1 MGSIQKIY
9 CDTCGAETIQGNYL
23 SITEEFS
30 SPVFIL
36 KINICPTCYSKL
48 LTFFQNKKAD
58 IDAAWEMPEVKA
70 KELNTG
76 IIL

>member
-9 CDTCGAETIQGNYL
+9 CDTCGIETIQGNYL

-30 SPVFIL
+30 SPVFVL
-36 KINICPTCYSKL
+36 KMNICPICYSKL
-48 LTFFQNKKAD
+48 LTFFQNTKAN
-58 IDAAWEMPEVKA
+58 IDAAWKLPEVNST
-70 KELNTG
+70 ELNTG